1 MWLYSIVLCLP
12 VTVLQILLYIVLN
25 EETFDE
31 QNERNVLNTFNKMFR
46 INDGP
51 IGTIAFVQNM
61 ETLSKVQ

>member
-1 MWLYSIVLCLP
+1 M
-12 VTVLQILLYIVLN
+12 LQILLYIVLN